1 MLERRQALY
10 HQAMAQSQAMHMQV
24 NAQMAQQ
31 AMGQNY
37 LNQGLQQGLL
47 SGLQP
52 QSMQNMLYGDCT
64 CVPGRAA
71 LLRGDH

>member
-1 MLERRQALY
+1 MLERQQALY
-10 HQAMAQSQAMHMQV
+10 FAAAAQAQCSQM

-37 LNQGLQQGLL
+37 LNV
-47 SGLQP
+47 
-52 QSMQNMLYGDCT
+52 QNMLYGDCT